1 MRASLPTARS
11 LDFQVSLMRGGG
23 VVVVVVMNRSHW
35 SKRGYAMEIIESLRC
50 SIALTAIGR
59 RGLAA
64 LGPAWTAALVA

>member
-11 LDFQVSLMRGGG
+11 LDYQVPLMRGGG
-23 VVVVVVMNRSHW
+23 VVVVVMNRW